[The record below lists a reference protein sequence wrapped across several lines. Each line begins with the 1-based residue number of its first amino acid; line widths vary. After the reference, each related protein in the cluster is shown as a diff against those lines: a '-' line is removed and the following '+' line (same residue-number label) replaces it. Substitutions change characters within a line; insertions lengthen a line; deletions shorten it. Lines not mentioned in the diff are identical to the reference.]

1 MALAARAM
9 RAVFGTAAAI
19 DPELLEAFPELGAVR
34 LRRGGLLPRVG
45 GWCLGQSCV
54 AGITFWRWVWL
65 APNAAATAELLL
77 HELRHV
83 HQFQALRAFPL
94 RYVWESLR
102 RGYLMNRYEVDAR
115 RYVAHR
121 ITRGATGLTP
131 REDG

>member
-1 MALAARAM
+1 MALAAHAM
-9 RAVFGTAAAI
+9 KAVLGTAAAI
-19 DPELLEAFPELGAVR
+19 DPALLEAFPELGAIR
-34 LRRGGLLPRVG
+34 LRRGGLLPRLG

-54 AGITFWRWVWL
+54 SGITFWRWVWL
-65 APNAAATAELLL
+65 APTAAATAELLL

-121 ITRGATGLTP
+121 ITGAATGLTP

>member
-9 RAVFGTAAAI
+9 KAVLGQSAAI
-19 DPELLEAFPELGAVR
+19 DPELLAAFPELEAIR
-34 LRRGGLLPRVG
+34 LRRGGLLPRLG

-54 AGITFWRWVWL
+54 SGITFWRWVWL
-65 APNAAATAELLL
+65 GPNAAATAELLL

-115 RYVAHR
+115 HYVAQR
-121 ITRGATGLTP
+121 ITAGATRLTP

>member
-9 RAVFGTAAAI
+9 KAVVGKRASVP
-19 DPELLEAFPELGAVR
+19 PELLAAFPELEAIR
-34 LRRGGLLPRVG
+34 LRRGGLLPRLG
-45 GWCLGQSCV
+45 G
-54 AGITFWRWVWL
+54 
-65 APNAAATAELLL
+65 NADATAELLL

-121 ITRGATGLTP
+121 ITGSATGLTP

>member
-9 RAVFGTAAAI
+9 KAVVGKRASVP
-19 DPELLEAFPELGAVR
+19 PELLAAFPELEAIR
-34 LRRGGLLPRVG
+34 LRRGGLLPRLG
-45 GWCLGQSCV
+45 GWCLGQSGV
-54 AGITFWRWVWL
+54 SGITFWRWVWL
-65 APNAAATAELLL
+65 GRNADATAELLL

-115 RYVAHR
+115 RFVAHR
-121 ITRGATGLTP
+121 ITGSATGLTP

>member
-1 MALAARAM
+1 MALAARALTAM
-9 RAVFGTAAAI
+9 FGKRTTI
-19 DPELLEAFPELGAVR
+19 SPDLLEAFPELQAIR
-34 LRRGGLLPRVG
+34 LRRGGVLPRLG
-45 GWCLGQSCV
+45 GWCLGQSSV
-54 AGITFWRWVWL
+54 SGITFWRWVWL
-65 APNAAATAELLL
+65 SRDSHATAELLL

-121 ITRGATGLTP
+121 ITRGAPGLTP
-131 REDG
+131 REDA